1 MVRFYVGTK
10 DMDSIKHI
18 LQEVTR
24 MTEALE
30 SKLNT
35 TQLMKQGLQK

>member
-1 MVRFYVGTK
+1 MGRFDVGTK
-10 DMDSIKHI
+10 DMDHLKHI

-35 TQLMKQGLQK
+35 T